1 MALSSAA
8 GLFIKIN
15 LPMREIFTKTA
26 VTDPRFKRNLLKP
39 YFICRFAFVM
49 PGGGASDRAMCP
61 KISLL
66 SLRYQKRKHPK
77 NGCFQL
83 ERNSGIKEDFYI

>member
-1 MALSSAA
+1 MSLLYDSHGFLALSSAA

-15 LPMREIFTKTA
+15 LPLREIFTKTA
-26 VTDPRFKRNLLKP
+26 VTDPRFKRDLLKP
-39 YFICRFAFVM
+39 YFIRHLYFGM

-66 SLRYQKRKHPK
+66 NLR
-77 NGCFQL
+77 F
-83 ERNSGIKEDFYI
+83 